1 MEQNVN
7 LKMKTKKTRNSPSSP
22 KSRGGFSPS
31 PRLRRTAAQSNGGGL
46 PIAAAKTTYAA
57 IRKRAKALEKE
68 TVRFLAD
75 LVRTQSFSSKEKNV
89 IGVIKKEMRKIGF
102 DGIRIDGLGNII
114 GRMGRGKRAIAFDGH
129 VDTVYPGDLSQWDFD
144 PFTPFV
150 RNGKIWGRGTV
161 DQKGGVATMI
171 HAGRVIKE
179 LGLNDQFTI
188 YFTATVMEED
198 CDGLCWQYLL
208 DAEKL
213 KPELVVI
220 TEPTNLNIYRGHR
233 GRMEIRVEVK
243 GRSCHGSAPERGDN
257 AIYKISRVAL
267 EIEKLNQRL
276 KGDPFLGK
284 GTVTIS
290 EVKSSSPSLCAV
302 ADEAGIHLDRRLT
315 DGETKES
322 AVAEVKDA
330 ARRAGCPDA
339 KVYVLR
345 YAEAAY
351 TGKVYPTEKYYPT
364 WALDKKSPWLKNAVE
379 SYAGVLGRQPLVD
392 KWTFST
398 NGIATAGMKGIP
410 TFGLGP
416 GNEVYA
422 HAANEACPV
431 SHLSDAVAF
440 YAAFVARLNGKV

>member
-1 MEQNVN
+1 MAKI
-7 LKMKTKKTRNSPSSP
+7 LRKKSSSRKTPPVAIS
-22 KSRGGFSPS
+22 FE
-31 PRLRRTAAQSNGGGL
+31 
-46 PIAAAKTTYAA
+46 A
-57 IRKRAKALEKE
+57 IRRCAKEME
-68 TVRFLAD
+68 GDTVRFLAD
-75 LVRTQSFSSKEKNV
+75 LVRTPSFSSKEGDV
-89 IGVIKKEMRKIGF
+89 MAVIKREMKQIGF
-102 DGIRIDGLGNII
+102 DEIRFDGLGNII
-114 GRMGRGKRAIAFDGH
+114 GRIGQGPRVMAFDGH

-144 PFTPFV
+144 PFKPFV
-150 RNGKIWGRGTV
+150 KDGKIWGRGTV

-179 LGLNDQFTI
+179 LGLNEQFTI
-188 YFTATVMEED
+188 YFTGTVMEED

-208 DAEKL
+208 NEEGL

-257 AIYKISRVAL
+257 AIYKIARIAL
-267 EIEKLNQRL
+267 EIEKLNDRL
-276 KGDPFLGK
+276 RGDPFLGK

-302 ADEAGIHLDRRLT
+302 ADVAGLHLDRRLT
-315 DGETKES
+315 FGETKES
-322 AVAEVKDA
+322 AIAEVQDA
-330 ARRAGCPDA
+330 ATRAGYPEA
-339 KVYVLR
+339 KVYVLT
-345 YAEAAY
+345 YEEAAY

-364 WALDKKSPWLKNAVE
+364 WVLDEQSPLLQNAVAA
-379 SYAGVLGRQPLVD
+379 YTGVLGKAPVVD

-398 NGIATAGMKGIP
+398 NGIATAGLKGIP

-416 GNEVYA
+416 GNEIYA

-431 SHLSDAVAF
+431 EHLSAAVAF
-440 YAAFVARLNGKV
+440 YAALVAKLNGKV

>member
-1 MEQNVN
+1 
-7 LKMKTKKTRNSPSSP
+7 MKTKTKKSTTPITYELIRN
-22 KSRGGFSPS
+22 
-31 PRLRRTAAQSNGGGL
+31 
-46 PIAAAKTTYAA
+46 
-57 IRKRAKALEKE
+57 RAKAMEKD
-68 TVRFLAD
+68 TTRFLAD

-89 IGVIKKEMRKIGF
+89 IAVIKKEMQKIGF

-114 GRMGRGKRAIAFDGH
+114 GRIGKGKRVIAFDGH
-129 VDTVYPGDLSQWDFD
+129 VDTVYPGDLSQWKFD
-144 PFTPFV
+144 PFKPIV
-150 RNGKIWGRGTV
+150 KDGKIWGRGTV

-171 HAGRVIKE
+171 HAGKLIKE
-179 LGLNDQFTI
+179 LGVNDQFTVLL
-188 YFTATVMEED
+188 TATVMEED

-208 DAEKL
+208 NVEKL

-257 AIYKISRVAL
+257 AIYKIARIAL
-267 EIEKLNQRL
+267 EIEKLNERL
-276 KGDPFLGK
+276 NHDPFLGK

-315 DGETKES
+315 YGETKES
-322 AVAEVKDA
+322 AMAEVKDA
-330 ARRAGCPDA
+330 AKRAGYPDA
-339 KVYVLR
+339 NVHVLT
-345 YAEAAY
+345 YEEAAY

-364 WALDKKSPWLKNAVE
+364 WALDETSPFLKDAITA
-379 SYAGVLGRQPLVD
+379 YAGVLGKQPFVD

-398 NGIATAGMKGIP
+398 NGIATAGLKGIP

-416 GNEVYA
+416 GNEIYA

-431 SHLSDAVAF
+431 EHLSAAVAF
-440 YAAFVARLNGKV
+440 YAALVAKLNGKV